1 MIVFDSSKQ
10 ENGKPLESVNLLEE
24 IERSTPDAI
33 ARERAHTRVSLRSA
47 VIVQPGNHSQRR
59 TLKVQ
64 AVTGDVSAGGCLVL
78 SPIPLLVGDTYLLS
92 FTRHEI
98 DLAPILARCL
108 RCRLVREDAFE
119 VGFGFF
125 QPIDLQSAISS
136 TTPTDAR

>member
-1 MIVFDSSKQ
+1 MFESIRQ
-10 ENGKPLESVNLLEE
+10 ESAEPLESMNLLEE

-33 ARERAHTRVSLRSA
+33 KRERAHTRISMRSA
-47 VIVQPGNHSQRR
+47 VIIQPGNHSERR
-59 TLKVQ
+59 KLKIQ

-78 SPIPLLVGDTYLLS
+78 SPVPLCVGDIYLLS

-98 DLAPILARCL
+98 DVAPLLVRCL

-125 QPIDLQSAISS
+125 QPIDLQSAINV
-136 TTPTDAR
+136 TPQSNG